1 MILDFFCIKLSIEV
15 LWYHCQ
21 IFCHIRACVV
31 ESYCA
36 HYYCLFTA
44 WFVAALAAI
53 VSWGPHTEGH
63 REYSRCTTRYCPQN
77 HNASKTAEY
86 FIQGRCSGQSKISA
100 YQDRTGY
107 WSDAPSTR
115 LLNWHQSDVDL
126 GRTPRRP
133 CSIQTGGAKLL
144 TSRLHACWPCWHL
157 ALNKI
162 HRFIHRNSFELYRKC
177 GLGHLHNTVFV
188 IVQYRHP
195 SHVTSMIWGYKTIPH
210 ALPVIATNTQCSILT
225 VQENTRLIEE
235 DSIVL

>member
-1 MILDFFCIKLSIEV
+1 MILDFFCIRLSVEV
-15 LWYHCQ
+15 LWSYCQ
-21 IFCHIRACVV
+21 IFCHIRACTV

-36 HYYCLFTA
+36 QYHSLFTA
-44 WFVAALAAI
+44 WFVADEGGML
-53 VSWGPHTEGH
+53 SWGPRTVGH
-63 REYSRCTTRYCPQN
+63 RDGYWCTIGYCLQN
-77 HNASKTAEY
+77 PNASKTAEY

-157 ALNKI
+157 AITRIYRLT
-162 HRFIHRNSFELYRKC
+162 HRHWSEVNRKC
-177 GLGHLHNTVFV
+177 ELGHRHHAVFCK
-188 IVQYRHP
+188 P
-195 SHVTSMIWGYKTIPH
+195 P
-210 ALPVIATNTQCSILT
+210 
-225 VQENTRLIEE
+225 
-235 DSIVL
+235 